1 MRSRRGSSAPLH
13 ELPQLPSLSFT
24 FQRSINIF
32 LHITAVQNISLLV
45 KLRGETNRTL
55 KRLSTDSLCLRDTF
69 FIHRSIRLRSSCSPI
84 AIGFCTKYTSTM
96 APAPIIDSSWHR
108 LPTDTFGA
116 GPSTSTPI
124 DPSSTVSHDSGAES
138 DSSSWSFS
146 DTEELITLDL
156 GAERIAKRALLG
168 YSGGLDYIDPTPSAA
183 AASSSTRSVRSTR
196 GTTNT
201 SAETSTNT
209 AQASTN
215 STHLGAGKHLSMT
228 GLDTS
233 TPLMKIN
240 DTVLR
245 GSLMQMFGTEIVLKD
260 DFDPTRDRG
269 KQHRLQ
275 PIPPADGRANVSSS
289 TTRKRILFRPL
300 YDPKSRETVGN
311 EDAYKRLQALA
322 TGGAHVNVTEAS
334 SKSTLEALTSNPTV
348 GEAESGLGRGKYK
361 RKEISEEE
369 QMIRAAE
376 RKVRK
381 AAKEHLEQQE
391 QLQQQKASAIAAAT
405 SEAPAQDEPLQQPER
420 DGSQLDE
427 RPPSCIEP
435 NKT

>member
-1 MRSRRGSSAPLH
+1 
-13 ELPQLPSLSFT
+13 
-24 FQRSINIF
+24 
-32 LHITAVQNISLLV
+32 
-45 KLRGETNRTL
+45 
-55 KRLSTDSLCLRDTF
+55 
-69 FIHRSIRLRSSCSPI
+69 
-84 AIGFCTKYTSTM
+84 M
-96 APAPIIDSSWHR
+96 APASIIDSSWHR

-116 GPSTSTPI
+116 GPSTSTPV

-146 DTEELITLDL
+146 DSEELITLDL
-156 GAERIAKRALLG
+156 GNERIAKRALLG
-168 YSGGLDYIDPTPSAA
+168 YSGGLDYIDPTPSAP

-196 GTTNT
+196 GTTNP
-201 SAETSTNT
+201 SAEASTNT
-209 AQASTN
+209 AQSAAAN
-215 STHLGAGKHLSMT
+215 SVHLGAGKHLSIT

-260 DFDPTRDRG
+260 EFDPTRDKG

-275 PIPPADGRANVSSS
+275 PIPPADGRANVDSS
-289 TTRKRILFRPL
+289 TTSQRILFRPL

-322 TGGAHVNVTEAS
+322 TGGTHVNVTEAS
-334 SKSTLEALTSNPTV
+334 GKSTLEALTTDPMV
-348 GEAESGLGRGKYK
+348 GEAESGPGRGKYK

-381 AAKEHLEQQE
+381 AAKEHLEQQQ
-391 QLQQQKASAIAAAT
+391 QLQQQQASATAAAT
-405 SEAPAQDEPLQQPER
+405 SEAPAQDEPLQTAER
-420 DGSQLDE
+420 DGSQLEE
-427 RPPSCIEP
+427 RPPSSIGP
-435 NKT
+435 NNT

>member
-1 MRSRRGSSAPLH
+1 M
-13 ELPQLPSLSFT
+13 
-24 FQRSINIF
+24 
-32 LHITAVQNISLLV
+32 V
-45 KLRGETNRTL
+45 
-55 KRLSTDSLCLRDTF
+55 
-69 FIHRSIRLRSSCSPI
+69 
-84 AIGFCTKYTSTM
+84 
-96 APAPIIDSSWHR
+96 PAPIIDSSWHR
-108 LPTDTFGA
+108 LPTDSFGA

-124 DPSSTVSHDSGAES
+124 DPSSTVPHDSDAES

-156 GAERIAKRALLG
+156 GTERIAKRALLG
-168 YSGGLDYIDPTPSAA
+168 YSGGLDYIDAAPSAA

-201 SAETSTNT
+201 SAEASTNT

-215 STHLGAGKHLSMT
+215 STHLGAGKHLSIT

-260 DFDPTRDRG
+260 EFDPTRDKG

-275 PIPPADGRANVSSS
+275 PISPGDGRANVDSS

-311 EDAYKRLQALA
+311 EDAYTRLQALA
-322 TGGAHVNVTEAS
+322 TGGTLVNVTEAS
-334 SKSTLEALTSNPTV
+334 GRSTLEALTTDPTV
-348 GEAESGLGRGKYK
+348 GEAEPGLGRGKYK
-361 RKEISEEE
+361 RKEVSEEE

-381 AAKEHLEQQE
+381 AAKEHLEQQQ
-391 QLQQQKASAIAAAT
+391 QLQQQQASATAAAT
-405 SEAPAQDEPLQQPER
+405 PEAPAQDEPLQTAEHN
-420 DGSQLDE
+420 GSQLEE
-427 RPPSCIEP
+427 RPSSSIEP
-435 NKT
+435 NNT